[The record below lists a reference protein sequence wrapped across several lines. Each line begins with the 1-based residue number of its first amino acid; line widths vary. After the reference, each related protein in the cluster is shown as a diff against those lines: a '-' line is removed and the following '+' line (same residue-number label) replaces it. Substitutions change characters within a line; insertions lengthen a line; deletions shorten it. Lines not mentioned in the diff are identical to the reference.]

1 MNMNNNVNQN
11 TTTTTT
17 YTGVVY
23 SYTNTTAGDEYGYRY
38 IGSTSNEYVR
48 KSLWNSS
55 KTKKYAGDK
64 VNGARKRYGI
74 TSFKYEILA
83 TIQCSDPQELKIELE
98 KEEAKYIRQ
107 YNSIEKGYNMSEGGQ
122 GKKGMKLT
130 DEVKRKISD
139 SHFKIPMKV
148 FNSLTKETKIYR
160 SMSEASRIL
169 KVSLS
174 YLHGIFVSKTVKTWN
189 NYQISVA

>member
-1 MNMNNNVNQN
+1 MNNIDEN
-11 TTTTTT
+11 TTTTT

-23 SYTNTTAGDEYGYRY
+23 SYTNTTAGDEYGFRY

-55 KTKKYAGDK
+55 KTKRYAGDK
-64 VNGARKRYGI
+64 VNGARKKFGI
-74 TSFKYEILA
+74 ASFKYEVLA

-98 KEEAKYIRQ
+98 KEEAKCIKQ

-122 GKKGMKLT
+122 GKRGMRLT
-130 DEVKRKISD
+130 DEVKKKISD

-148 FNSLTKETKIYR
+148 FDSLTKETTVYS
-160 SMSEASRIL
+160 SMSELNRKL
-169 KVSLS
+169 NVSLS
-174 YLHGIFVSKTVKTWN
+174 YLHRISVSKTQKTWH
-189 NYQISVA
+189 NYEISVA

>member
-1 MNMNNNVNQN
+1 MNNIDENA
-11 TTTTTT
+11 TTTT

-23 SYTNTTAGDEYGYRY
+23 SYTNTTAGDEYGFRY

-55 KTKKYAGDK
+55 KTKRYAGGK
-64 VNGARKRYGI
+64 VNGARKKFGI
-74 TSFKYEILA
+74 ASFKYEVLA

-98 KEEAKYIRQ
+98 KEEAKCIKQ

-122 GKKGMKLT
+122 GKRGMRLT
-130 DEVKRKISD
+130 DEVKKKISD

-148 FNSLTKETKIYR
+148 FDSLTKETTVYS
-160 SMSEASRIL
+160 SMSELNRKL
-169 KVSLS
+169 NVSLS
-174 YLHGIFVSKTVKTWN
+174 YLHRISVSKTQKTWH
-189 NYQISVA
+189 NYEISVA

>member
-1 MNMNNNVNQN
+1 MNMNNTDQN
-11 TTTTTT
+11 TTTTT

-23 SYTNTTAGDEYGYRY
+23 SYTNTTAGDECGYRY
-38 IGSTSNEYVR
+38 IGSSSNEYFR
-48 KSLWNSS
+48 RALWNSS

-64 VNGARKRYGI
+64 VNGARKRFGI
-74 TSFKYEILA
+74 ASFKYEVLA
-83 TIQCSDPQELKIELE
+83 TIQCSDPQELKIQLE
-98 KEEAKYIRQ
+98 KEEAKFIRQ

-130 DEVKRKISD
+130 DEVKKKISD
-139 SHFKIPMKV
+139 SHFKIPMRV

-160 SMSEASRIL
+160 SMSEVSRTL

-174 YLHGIFVSKTVKTWN
+174 YLHGIFVSKTAKTWN

>member
-1 MNMNNNVNQN
+1 MNNTDQN
-11 TTTTTT
+11 TTTTT

-23 SYTNTTAGDEYGYRY
+23 SYTNTTAGDECGYRY
-38 IGSTSNEYVR
+38 IGSTSNEYFR
-48 KSLWNSS
+48 RALWNSS

-64 VNGARKRYGI
+64 VNGARKRFGI
-74 TSFKYEILA
+74 ASFKYEILA

-107 YNSIEKGYNMSEGGQ
+107 YNSIEKGYNMSEGGK

-130 DEVKRKISD
+130 DEVKKKISD

-160 SMSEASRIL
+160 SMSEVNRQL

-189 NYQISVA
+189 NYQISAA

>member
-1 MNMNNNVNQN
+1 MSKIDEK

-17 YTGVVY
+17 YEGVVY
-23 SYTNTTAGDEYGYRY
+23 SYTNTTAGDECGFRY

-48 KSLWNSS
+48 KSLWNSI
-55 KTKKYAGDK
+55 KTQHYAGSK

-74 TSFKYEILA
+74 ASFKYEILA
-83 TIQCSDPQELKIELE
+83 TIQCSDPEELKIELE
-98 KEEAKYIRQ
+98 KEESKYIRQ

-148 FNSLTKETKIYR
+148 FNSLTKETKIFR
-160 SMSEASRIL
+160 SMSEASRTL

-174 YLHGIFVSKTVKTWN
+174 YLHRIFVSKTVKTWN

>member
-1 MNMNNNVNQN
+1 MNNIDEN
-11 TTTTTT
+11 TTTTT

-23 SYTNTTAGDEYGYRY
+23 SYTNTTAGEEYGFRY

-55 KTKKYAGDK
+55 KTKRYAGDK
-64 VNGARKRYGI
+64 VNGARKKFGI
-74 TSFKYEILA
+74 ASFKYEVLA

-98 KEEAKYIRQ
+98 KEEAKCIKQ

-122 GKKGMKLT
+122 GKRGMRLT
-130 DEVKRKISD
+130 DEVKKKISD

-148 FNSLTKETKIYR
+148 FDSLTKETTVYS
-160 SMSEASRIL
+160 SMSELNRKL
-169 KVSLS
+169 NVSLS
-174 YLHGIFVSKTVKTWN
+174 YLHRISVSKTQKTWH
-189 NYQISVA
+189 NYEISVA

>member
-1 MNMNNNVNQN
+1 MYKQS
-11 TTTTTT
+11 TTTT

-23 SYTNTTAGDEYGYRY
+23 SYTNTTAGEEYGFRY

-48 KSLWNSS
+48 KSLWNSI
-55 KTKKYAGDK
+55 KTQHYAGSK
-64 VNGARKRYGI
+64 VNDARKRLGI
-74 TSFKYEILA
+74 TAFKYEVLA
-83 TIQCSDPQELKIELE
+83 TITSSNPQELKIELE
-98 KEEAKYIRQ
+98 KEEAKYIKQ

-139 SHFKIPMKV
+139 SHYKIPMKV
-148 FNSLTKETKIYR
+148 FNSLTKETVLYR
-160 SMSEASRIL
+160 SMSEVNRKL

-174 YLHGIFVSKTVKTWN
+174 YLHGIFISKKEKTWH
-189 NYQISVA
+189 NYKISVA

>member
-1 MNMNNNVNQN
+1 MYKQS
-11 TTTTTT
+11 TTTT

-23 SYTNTTAGDEYGYRY
+23 SYTNTTAGEEYGFRY
-38 IGSTSNEYVR
+38 IGSTSNEYFR
-48 KSLWNSS
+48 RALWNSS

-64 VNGARKRYGI
+64 VNGARKRFGI
-74 TSFKYEILA
+74 ASFKYEVLA
-83 TIQCSDPQELKIELE
+83 TIKCSDPQELKIELE
-98 KEEAKYIRQ
+98 KEEAKYIKQ

-160 SMSEASRIL
+160 SMSEVNRIL

-174 YLHGIFVSKTVKTWN
+174 YLHGIFVSKTEKTWN

>member
-1 MNMNNNVNQN
+1 MNMNNVDQN
-11 TTTTTT
+11 TTTTT

-74 TSFKYEILA
+74 ASFKYEILA
-83 TIQCSDPQELKIELE
+83 TIQCSDPQKLKIELE

-139 SHFKIPMKV
+139 SHFKIPMLV

>member
-1 MNMNNNVNQN
+1 MNNIDEN
-11 TTTTTT
+11 TTTTT

-23 SYTNTTAGDEYGYRY
+23 SYTNTTAGDEYGFRY

-55 KTKKYAGDK
+55 KTKRYAGDK
-64 VNGARKRYGI
+64 VNGARKKFGI
-74 TSFKYEILA
+74 ASFKYEVLA

-98 KEEAKYIRQ
+98 KEEAKCIKQ

-130 DEVKRKISD
+130 DEVKKKISD

-148 FNSLTKETKIYR
+148 FDSLTKETTVYS
-160 SMSEASRIL
+160 SMSELNRKL
-169 KVSLS
+169 NVSLS
-174 YLHGIFVSKTVKTWN
+174 YLHRISVSKTQKTWH
-189 NYQISVA
+189 NYEISVA

>member
-11 TTTTTT
+11 TTTTT

-23 SYTNTTAGDEYGYRY
+23 SYTNTTAGDECGYRY

-55 KTKKYAGDK
+55 KTKRYAGDK
-64 VNGARKRYGI
+64 VNGARKKFGI
-74 TSFKYEILA
+74 ASFKYEVLA

-98 KEEAKYIRQ
+98 KEEAKCIKQ

-130 DEVKRKISD
+130 DEVKKKISD

-148 FNSLTKETKIYR
+148 FDSLTKETTVYS
-160 SMSEASRIL
+160 SMSELNRKL
-169 KVSLS
+169 NVSLS
-174 YLHGIFVSKTVKTWN
+174 YLHRISVSKTQKTWH
-189 NYQISVA
+189 NYEISVA

>member
-1 MNMNNNVNQN
+1 MNNVNQN

-17 YTGVVY
+17 YEGVVY

-174 YLHGIFVSKTVKTWN
+174 YLHGIFVSKTAKTWN

>member
-1 MNMNNNVNQN
+1 MNNTDQN

-17 YTGVVY
+17 YEGVVY

-55 KTKKYAGDK
+55 KTKRYAGDK
-64 VNGARKRYGI
+64 VNKARSQYGI
-74 TSFKYEILA
+74 TAFSYQVLA
-83 TIQCSDPQELKIELE
+83 TITSPDLKQLQKELDE
-98 KEEAKYIRQ
+98 EEAKYIKQ
-107 YNSIEKGYNMSEGGQ
+107 YNSIEKGYNMSEGGK
-122 GKKGMKLT
+122 GKKGIKLS
-130 DEVKRKISD
+130 EEIKKKISD

-174 YLHGIFVSKTVKTWN
+174 YLHGIFVSKTAKTWN

>member
-1 MNMNNNVNQN
+1 MNNNVNQN
-11 TTTTTT
+11 TTTTT

-23 SYTNTTAGDEYGYRY
+23 SYTNTTAGDEYGFRY
-38 IGSTSNEYVR
+38 IGSTSNEYFR
-48 KSLWNSS
+48 RALWNSS

-64 VNGARKRYGI
+64 VNGARKRFGI
-74 TSFKYEILA
+74 ASFKYEVLA
-83 TIQCSDPQELKIELE
+83 TIQCSDPEELKIELE

-148 FNSLTKETKIYR
+148 FNNLTKETKIYR
-160 SMSEASRIL
+160 SMSEASRTL

-174 YLHGIFVSKTVKTWN
+174 YLHGILVSKTEKTWN

>member
-1 MNMNNNVNQN
+1 MNNTDQN

-17 YTGVVY
+17 YEGVVY

-98 KEEAKYIRQ
+98 KEEAKCIRQ

>member
-1 MNMNNNVNQN
+1 MNNIDEN
-11 TTTTTT
+11 TTTTT

-23 SYTNTTAGDEYGYRY
+23 SYTNTTAGDEYGFRY

-55 KTKKYAGDK
+55 KTKRYAGDK
-64 VNGARKRYGI
+64 VNGARKKFGI
-74 TSFKYEILA
+74 ASFKYEVLA

-98 KEEAKYIRQ
+98 KEEAKCIKQ

-122 GKKGMKLT
+122 GKRGMRLT
-130 DEVKRKISD
+130 DEVKKKISD

-148 FNSLTKETKIYR
+148 FDSLTKETTVYS
-160 SMSEASRIL
+160 SMSELNRKL
-169 KVSLS
+169 NVSLS
-174 YLHGIFVSKTVKTWN
+174 YLHRISVSKTQKTWHS
-189 NYQISVA
+189 YEISVA